1 MSTEAINVAEIFG
14 QNVFDD
20 TVMQERLPKKIYKNL
35 KHTIEEGREL
45 DLETADVIAHE
56 MKEWAIEKGATHY
69 THWFLPLTGVT
80 AEKHDSF
87 ISAPQ
92 PSGKVLMSFSGKELI
107 KGEPDASSF
116 PSGGLRATF
125 EARGY
130 TVWDCTSPAFIRED
144 AAGAI
149 LCIPTAFC
157 SYTGEALDQKTPL
170 LRSMEA
176 LDTQAMRLLRLFGNT
191 TSKKVT
197 PSVGAEQEYFLVDSE
212 KFLQR
217 KDLIY
222 TGRTLFGAMPPKGQE
237 MDDHYFGTIRQRIA
251 SFMKDV
257 NEELWK
263 VGVTAKTQHNEAAPA
278 QHELAPIYAKANIA
292 VDHNQIVMQTL
303 KRVASRHGMKCL
315 LHEKPFAGVNGSGKH
330 NNWSLITDDGINML
344 EPGKTPHENIQF
356 LLVLTCVLKAVNRHA
371 ELLRESAADPG
382 NDHRLGA
389 NEAPPAII
397 SVFLG
402 EQLED
407 VIDQLVSTGEATHSL
422 KGGKLE
428 TSVRTL
434 PDLMK
439 DATDRNRT
447 SPFAFTGNKFEFR
460 MVGSRDSIASANI
473 VLNTIVA
480 EAFSEACDVME
491 QADDVQKAIHDLIK
505 EYAIENQKIIFNGD
519 GYSQAWV
526 EEAQRRGLPNIKSMV
541 ESIPALVS
549 DKSVELFE
557 KFGVFTR
564 TELESRAEIRYE
576 NYSKA
581 LNIEARTMID
591 MGRKQFIPAIIKYTK
606 TLADTVNSVK
616 AAGVDASVQLA
627 TLDEITVLL
636 KEASRAQAQLEKVTE
651 TASFMD
657 DGPDKAAYYYETVCP
672 AMEDLRAPI
681 DKLEMIV
688 DKEAWPMPSYG
699 DLIFEV

>member
-1 MSTEAINVAEIFG
+1 
-14 QNVFDD
+14 
-20 TVMQERLPKKIYKNL
+20 
-35 KHTIEEGREL
+35 
-45 DLETADVIAHE
+45 
-56 MKEWAIEKGATHY
+56 
-69 THWFLPLTGVT
+69 
-80 AEKHDSF
+80 
-87 ISAPQ
+87 
-92 PSGKVLMSFSGKELI
+92 
-107 KGEPDASSF
+107 
-116 PSGGLRATF
+116 
-125 EARGY
+125 
-130 TVWDCTSPAFIRED
+130 
-144 AAGAI
+144 
-149 LCIPTAFC
+149 
-157 SYTGEALDQKTPL
+157 
-170 LRSMEA
+170 
-176 LDTQAMRLLRLFGNT
+176 
-191 TSKKVT
+191 
-197 PSVGAEQEYFLVDSE
+197 
-212 KFLQR
+212 
-217 KDLIY
+217 
-222 TGRTLFGAMPPKGQE
+222 
-237 MDDHYFGTIRQRIA
+237 
-251 SFMKDV
+251 
-257 NEELWK
+257 
-263 VGVTAKTQHNEAAPA
+263 
-278 QHELAPIYAKANIA
+278 
-292 VDHNQIVMQTL
+292 
-303 KRVASRHGMKCL
+303 MKCL

-526 EEAQRRGLPNIKSMV
+526 EE
-541 ESIPALVS
+541 
-549 DKSVELFE
+549 EL
-557 KFGVFTR
+557 K
-564 TELESRAEIRYE
+564 
-576 NYSKA
+576 KA
-581 LNIEARTMID
+581 MQ
-591 MGRKQFIPAIIKYTK
+591 MY
-606 TLADTVNSVK
+606 
-616 AAGVDASVQLA
+616 
-627 TLDEITVLL
+627 
-636 KEASRAQAQLEKVTE
+636 
-651 TASFMD
+651 
-657 DGPDKAAYYYETVCP
+657 
-672 AMEDLRAPI
+672 
-681 DKLEMIV
+681 
-688 DKEAWPMPSYG
+688 
-699 DLIFEV
+699 